1 MEKEANRTALNI
13 EEAALLPAMSPKAMT
28 GGAALRGVRQEEN
41 RMREMTVGEE
51 RAWNSRKE
59 AVARRKETQVNRAA
73 LRHVMRKR

>member
-13 EEAALLPAMSPKAMT
+13 EEAALLPAMPPKAMT

-51 RAWNSRKE
+51 RAWNSRGRT
-59 AVARRKETQVNRAA
+59 AVKRKETQVNRAA
-73 LRHVMRKR
+73 LKHVMRKR

>member
-13 EEAALLPAMSPKAMT
+13 EEAALLPAMPPRAMT

-51 RAWNSRKE
+51 KAWNGRGGTAGKRKE
-59 AVARRKETQVNRAA
+59 AQVNRAA
-73 LRHVMRKR
+73 LKHVMRKR